1 MSGNCS
7 SPLAR
12 PEGSRRGRTL
22 LPRRP
27 KMAKTRAPRAGN
39 LGNVG
44 LIAFEEP
51 RAPTRQLRTAAG
63 PYMEGAEE

>member
-1 MSGNCS
+1 MAFTAQS
-7 SPLAR
+7 
-12 PEGSRRGRTL
+12 SRRARTL

-27 KMAKTRAPRAGN
+27 KVAKTRASRAGN
-39 LGNVG
+39 LRNVG

-63 PYMEGAEE
+63 PYMERAEE